1 MSIFFRI
8 KNAFL
13 IGYWA
18 YKNPQTIQD
27 SNMKMIS
34 DLFGLILKVA
44 KESRPYMTQIA
55 YIHPDTKEPQEIVSI
70 WAGAGIGSDPLKR
83 ITELQKE
90 ISQLKAQL
98 LSKI

>member
-13 IGYWA
+13 IGYCA

-34 DLFGLILKVA
+34 DLFGLILKLSNTI
-44 KESRPYMTQIA
+44 KSKYYTNENS
-55 YIHPDTKEPQEIVSI
+55 
-70 WAGAGIGSDPLKR
+70 
-83 ITELQKE
+83 QKN
-90 ISQLKAQL
+90 ICQ
-98 LSKI
+98 